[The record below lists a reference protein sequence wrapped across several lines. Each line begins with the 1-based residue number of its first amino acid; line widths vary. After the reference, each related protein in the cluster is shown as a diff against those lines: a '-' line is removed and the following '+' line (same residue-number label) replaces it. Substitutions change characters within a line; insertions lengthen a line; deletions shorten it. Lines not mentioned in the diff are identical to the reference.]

1 MPSFCSHDKLDA
13 LRFLIVHLFSLKNQG
28 RDTWRIPVKT
38 WQAKMANSTGRA
50 QRDPDRGTAVSLQAV
65 QRRINLSWAVL
76 RQTRNTVL
84 TLFNY
89 LYFVAILKKQVLK
102 THPWNCVGWTPDTA
116 VKMNHLVTVP
126 ELVAKAARIPELGTC
141 LLPLSSKTWDA
152 LQSIGFPASLGC
164 ALRCTPWPQFA
175 FRPPQSPGSFTCL
188 SFSSHCLWSGD
199 VCGSSRLVKQGKQGK
214 QGNSSAQ
221 WEPRRGQGTIGANAS
236 QVPAKAPWQVWSKED
251 GFCSYEASN
260 WNHSSIQSSG
270 RGRL

>member
-50 QRDPDRGTAVSLQAV
+50 QRDPDRGTAVSLQAI
-65 QRRINLSWAVL
+65 QRINLSWTVL

-102 THPWNCVGWTPDTA
+102 THPWNCVGWTPDIP

-126 ELVAKAARIPELGTC
+126 ELLAKAARIPELGTC
-141 LLPLSSKTWDA
+141 LSLLSSKTWDA

-164 ALRCTPWPQFA
+164 ALPCTPWPQFA
-175 FRPPQSPGSFTCL
+175 FRPPQSSGSFTCL

-199 VCGSSRLVKQGKQGK
+199 VCGSSRRGKQQCPVGTQKGPGHHRSQRLPSASKGSLASLK
-214 QGNSSAQ
+214 Q
-221 WEPRRGQGTIGANAS
+221 RRWI
-236 QVPAKAPWQVWSKED
+236 
-251 GFCSYEASN
+251 
-260 WNHSSIQSSG
+260 
-270 RGRL
+270 L